1 MPAPRWDSSTS
12 SQILSGRQRR
22 RKRALEIRH
31 ESKHRTEIRWTQPKI
46 SFGVSEIW
54 SYECR
59 WLLSTASYKAEA
71 GGIGWV
77 LGSISQASRPKNWE
91 SETERH
97 EWFNRWG
104 SLHIRSKVLERHPTA
119 CGRQQVVG
127 WQDMAGVF
135 RPRGRGRLPI
145 IGEIDV
151 R

>member
-22 RKRALEIRH
+22 RKRALEICH
-31 ESKHRTEIRWTQPKI
+31 KSKHRTVIRWTQPKI

-104 SLHIRSKVLERHPTA
+104 AYTSEARSWSDTPLRA
-119 CGRQQVVG
+119 ADSRWWDGRT
-127 WQDMAGVF
+127 WQESSGPEEGADYQ
-135 RPRGRGRLPI
+135 L
-145 IGEIDV
+145 
-151 R
+151 